1 MDDIVC
7 HFVFSV
13 IMPYICKKPIM
24 ETQINQDE
32 RIEICVSAHDKRMFK
47 KAQQLSGDKT
57 FSSFMV
63 RILRQE
69 AERIVAKNEQIIAS
83 ESDREL
89 FFDAVFGNSKP
100 NQELI
105 DAAKRYKSKT
115 RP

>member
-1 MDDIVC
+1 M
-7 HFVFSV
+7 
-13 IMPYICKKPIM
+13 M
-24 ETQINQDE
+24 ETQIKHDE
-32 RIEICVSAHDKRMFK
+32 RIEIRVSSHDKRMFK

-63 RILRQE
+63 RVLKQE